1 MENYSVLERRG
12 DHFEKWMAQ
21 PMTLQIDAPA
31 ARYLANGTVG
41 LRLRVTRS
49 DTKLKLSQNREP
61 AVVELIVRHLEGE
74 GAYSSEAFA
83 TEIRRANSVAP

>member
-1 MENYSVLERRG
+1 MP
-12 DHFEKWMAQ
+12 Q

-31 ARYLANGTVG
+31 ARYLATGTGTVG

-49 DTKLKLSQNREP
+49 EARLKLSQNREP